1 MFSRILVANR
11 GEIALRVIRACKE
24 VGLETVAVYSEADG
38 DSLHLELSDQK
49 VCIGPAVSAKS
60 YLNIESIVDAAKS
73 TGADA
78 IHPGYGY
85 LAENRAFAARC
96 EERGI
101 AFIGPTPSN
110 LGLAGDKITVKGY
123 AEEKVVSDA
132 GTWRGTV
139 TVRAADLRAGY
150 RELEEDT
157 GRVLKLLESTAG
169 TGGTVSMS
177 PVTSRP
183 QYEVAPGGAQ
193 TGRVVGYEFDRT
205 FELNSNDVA
214 LVTRVAAG
222 ASTLIS
228 EGVNIN
234 SWPPQYFFRDLN
246 PVKVRLIGAAT
257 RDAQLRAEQFA
268 AGSGVTVGALRSATQ
283 GVFQITRPNST
294 ETADYGSY
302 DTSTVEKVV
311 KAVVTVEYSVARKP

>member
-1 MFSRILVANR
+1 
-11 GEIALRVIRACKE
+11 
-24 VGLETVAVYSEADG
+24 
-38 DSLHLELSDQK
+38 
-49 VCIGPAVSAKS
+49 
-60 YLNIESIVDAAKS
+60 
-73 TGADA
+73 
-78 IHPGYGY
+78 
-85 LAENRAFAARC
+85 
-96 EERGI
+96 
-101 AFIGPTPSN
+101 
-110 LGLAGDKITVKGY
+110 
-123 AEEKVVSDA
+123 
-132 GTWRGTV
+132 
-139 TVRAADLRAGY
+139 
-150 RELEEDT
+150 
-157 GRVLKLLESTAG
+157 
-169 TGGTVSMS
+169 MS